1 MLRTLNDLFRIR
13 IQLWTF
19 QSSGSGS
26 NSLFKQH
33 WKYKK
38 TTLNF
43 IEKQNFSISK
53 CSPTVPVHN
62 PEFTGL
68 KLKINI
74 YLSSLSF
81 FAGSDPCGPGSATLL
96 VRVILRPVG
105 EGKPQNYRW
114 QNRKVWCL
122 SRRFLKVG
130 LPACRN
136 EECLSRRR
144 GGQAGTAL
152 AHPPTAPIPHARPR
166 WGTYVVCGCWRAS
179 TTARA
184 TC

>member
-1 MLRTLNDLFRIR
+1 MIY
-13 IQLWTF
+13 
-19 QSSGSGS
+19 SGSGS
-26 NSLFKQH
+26 SFELYRVQDPDPTHYLSSIENI
-33 WKYKK
+33 KK

-53 CSPTVPVHN
+53 YSPTVPVHN

-105 EGKPQNYRW
+105 EGKPQNYR
-114 QNRKVWCL
+114 
-122 SRRFLKVG
+122 
-130 LPACRN
+130 
-136 EECLSRRR
+136 
-144 GGQAGTAL
+144 
-152 AHPPTAPIPHARPR
+152 
-166 WGTYVVCGCWRAS
+166 
-179 TTARA
+179 
-184 TC
+184 